1 MNSNLLALLSTLQAQ
16 NGPLSPEILKNVETQ
31 MMQIQSAQPAQPPLP
46 PSNIISLDKLQGS
59 RKKKVLL
66 VGTHIQQFTGYSKVT
81 YNIVKYLAKKPDVE
95 LYHYGFQ
102 RARTSIP
109 DYRPYPSN
117 VNSFD
122 AAAMEQPFE
131 QGFGYKRLP
140 EVIKQVQPDVLII
153 YNDSLVVCKFLEEI
167 IKQLNADERRRFKII
182 IYLDQVYVGQRQ
194 MFMEMIR
201 REASVVFAFT
211 DRWRAVLEKQFMGD
225 APKPRLR
232 TLRHGYSND
241 LFSEVDRS
249 KVRAGLGIPTNGFL
263 MLNVN
268 RNSPRKRYDLLI
280 MAFVELITKYPTKPI
295 FLLCVCDKG
304 EKGGYALFD
313 IYIEELRSRNVS
325 IEPFASRLMVSN
337 ADQALPDSEI
347 NNLYNAAD
355 IGVTTTEGE
364 GFGLCQMEQMGVGI
378 PQVVPDILGLNEFC
392 TSSNSVIIPANIAYH
407 IPIGMGALGG
417 KAFCVDPHEYCL
429 GIEKYLLDSS
439 LREKHG
445 QEAKKVV
452 HNFVW
457 ENELKPLYEE
467 IIA

>member
-1 MNSNLLALLSTLQAQ
+1 MNSNLLALLSSLQAQ
-16 NGPLSPEILKNVETQ
+16 NGPISADILKSVESQ
-31 MMQIQSAQPAQPPLP
+31 MMIQTQ
-46 PSNIISLDKLQGS
+46 NK
-59 RKKKVLL
+59 KKKVLL

-81 YNIVKYLAKKPDVE
+81 WNMVKYLSKKPDVD
-95 LYHYGFQ
+95 LHHYGFQ
-102 RARTSIP
+102 RAKTNIQ
-109 DYRPYPSN
+109 DYRPYPAN
-117 VNSFD
+117 VVSYD
-122 AAAMEQPFE
+122 AQAMEQPVD

-140 EVIKQVQPDVLII
+140 EVIKQVQPDVVII
-153 YNDSLVVCKFLEEI
+153 YNDALVICKFLEEMS
-167 IKQLNADERRRFKII
+167 KQLNADERRRYKLI
-182 IYLDQVYVGQRQ
+182 IYLDQVYQVQRP
-194 MFMEMIR
+194 MFLDIIR
-201 REASVVFAFT
+201 RESSVVLAFT
-211 DRWRAVLEKQFMGD
+211 DKWKAILEKQFLGD
-225 APKPRLR
+225 APKPRIR
-232 TLRHGYSND
+232 ILRHGYSPD
-241 LFSEVDRS
+241 IFKEVDRQ
-249 KVRAGLGIPTNGFL
+249 KVRQNLGIPSNGFL
-263 MLNVN
+263 MLNLN

-304 EKGGYALFD
+304 EKGGHAIFE
-313 IYIEELRSRNVS
+313 IYLNELRERNVA
-325 IEPFASRLMVSN
+325 IDMYATRLMVSN
-337 ADQALPDSEI
+337 ADMALPDSEI

-417 KAFCVDPHEYCL
+417 KAFCVDPHDYCL

-445 QEAKKVV
+445 QEAKKVAQ
-452 HNFVW
+452 NFMW
-457 ENELKPLYEE
+457 DNELKPLYEE

>member
-16 NGPLSPEILKNVETQ
+16 NGPISPEVMKNVETQ
-31 MMQIQSAQPAQPPLP
+31 MMQMQSAQPPQP
-46 PSNIISLDKLQGS
+46 PSNIISLDKLQN

-95 LYHYGFQ
+95 LHHYGFQ
-102 RARTSIP
+102 RAKTAIP
-109 DYRPYPSN
+109 DYRLYPSN

-153 YNDSLVVCKFLEEI
+153 YNDSVVVCKFLEEI
-167 IKQLNADERRRFKII
+167 IKQLNADDRRRFKII

-211 DRWRAVLEKQFMGD
+211 DRWRAVLEKQFLGD

-241 LFSEVDRS
+241 LFSEVDRP
-249 KVRAGLGIPTNGFL
+249 KIRAGLGIPANGFL

-295 FLLCVCDKG
+295 FLLCICDKG

-313 IYIEELRSRNVS
+313 IYVEELRSRNVA

-392 TSSNSVIIPANIAYH
+392 SSSNSVIVPANIAYH

-445 QEAKKVV
+445 QEAKKITQ
-452 HNFVW
+452 NFVW
-457 ENELKPLYEE
+457 DNELKPLYEE

>member
-1 MNSNLLALLSTLQAQ
+1 MMIQ
-16 NGPLSPEILKNVETQ
+16 NQN
-31 MMQIQSAQPAQPPLP
+31 
-46 PSNIISLDKLQGS
+46 

-81 YNIVKYLAKKPDVE
+81 WNIVKYLAKKPE
-95 LYHYGFQ
+95 LELHHYGFQ
-102 RARTSIP
+102 RAKTAIP

-122 AAAMEQPFE
+122 AGAMEQPFE

-167 IKQLNADERRRFKII
+167 IKQLNADDRRRFKII

-211 DRWRAVLEKQFMGD
+211 DRWRSVLEKQFLGD

-241 LFSEVDRS
+241 LFSEVDRP
-249 KVRAGLGIPTNGFL
+249 KIRAGLGIPANGFL

-295 FLLCVCDKG
+295 YLLCICDKG

-313 IYIEELRSRNVS
+313 IYIEELRARNVA

-445 QEAKKVV
+445 HEAKKIAQ
-452 HNFVW
+452 NFLW
-457 ENELKPLYEE
+457 DNELKPLYEE

>member
-16 NGPLSPEILKNVETQ
+16 NGPISPEIMKNVETQ
-31 MMQIQSAQPAQPPLP
+31 MMQMQSAQPPQP
-46 PSNIISLDKLQGS
+46 PSNIISLDKLQN
-59 RKKKVLL
+59 RKKKILL

-95 LYHYGFQ
+95 LHHYGFQ
-102 RARTSIP
+102 RAKTGIP

-140 EVIKQVQPDVLII
+140 EVIKQVQPDVLVI
-153 YNDSLVVCKFLEEI
+153 YNDSLVVCKFIEEI

-194 MFMEMIR
+194 MFMEIIR
-201 REASVVFAFT
+201 RESSVVFAFT
-211 DRWRAVLEKQFMGD
+211 DRWRAVLEKQFLGD

-241 LFSEVDRS
+241 LFSEVDRP
-249 KVRAGLGIPTNGFL
+249 KIRAGLGIPANGFL

-280 MAFVELITKYPTKPI
+280 MAFVELITKYPTRPI
-295 FLLCVCDKG
+295 FLLCICDKG

-313 IYIEELRSRNVS
+313 IYVEELRARNVS

-378 PQVVPDILGLNEFC
+378 PQVVPDILGINEFC
-392 TSSNSVIIPANIAYH
+392 TSSNSVIVPANIAYH

-417 KAFCVDPHEYCL
+417 KAFCVDPHDYCL

-445 QEAKKVV
+445 QEAKKIAQ
-452 HNFVW
+452 NFVW
-457 ENELKPLYEE
+457 DNELKPLYEE

>member
-1 MNSNLLALLSTLQAQ
+1 MNSNLMALLSTLEAQ
-16 NGPLSPEILKNVETQ
+16 NGPISPEIRKSFEQQ
-31 MMQIQSAQPAQPPLP
+31 MSGQPQSQPA
-46 PSNIISLDKLQGS
+46 NTTVISLDKLQGN

-81 YNIVKYLAKKPDVE
+81 YNIVKYLSKKPDVE
-95 LYHYGFQ
+95 LHHYGFQ
-102 RARTSIP
+102 RAKTSIP
-109 DYRPYPSN
+109 DYRPYPAN

-122 AAAMEQPFE
+122 AAAMEQPTD

-167 IKQLNADERRRFKII
+167 AKQLNADERRRLKII
-182 IYLDQVYVGQRQ
+182 IYLDQVYIGQRQ

-211 DRWRAVLEKQFMGD
+211 DRWRAVLEKQFIGD

-241 LFSEVDRS
+241 LFSEIDRT
-249 KVRAGLGIPTNGFL
+249 KVRAALGIPANGFL
-263 MLNVN
+263 MLNLN

-304 EKGGYALFD
+304 EKGGYSLFD
-313 IYIEELRSRNVS
+313 IYIDELRSRNVS
-325 IEPFASRLMVSN
+325 VDPFANRLMVSN
-337 ADQALPDSEI
+337 ADMALPDSEI

-392 TSSNSVIIPANIAYH
+392 TPSNSIIIPAGIGYH

-417 KAFCVDPHEYCL
+417 KAYCVDPHEYCL
-429 GIEKYLLDSS
+429 GIEKYLLDST

-452 HNFVW
+452 QNFVW
-457 ENELKPLYEE
+457 DNELRPLYEE

>member
-16 NGPLSPEILKNVETQ
+16 NGLSPEILKNVETQ
-31 MMQIQSAQPAQPPLP
+31 MQQMQSAPPP
-46 PSNIISLDKLQGS
+46 PPPNTTTISLDRLQTN

-81 YNIVKYLAKKPDVE
+81 YNIVKFLAKKPDVD
-95 LYHYGFQ
+95 LHHYGFQ
-102 RARTSIP
+102 RAKTGIP

-122 AAAMEQPFE
+122 AAAMETPVE

-167 IKQLNADERRRFKII
+167 IKQLNNDERRRFKII

-211 DRWRAVLEKQFMGD
+211 DRWRAVLEKQFLGD

-249 KVRAGLGIPTNGFL
+249 KIRAGLGIPANAFL

-295 FLLCVCDKG
+295 FLLCICDKG
-304 EKGGYALFD
+304 EKGGYSLFD
-313 IYIEELRSRNVS
+313 IYVEEIRSRNVA

-378 PQVVPDILGLNEFC
+378 PQVVPDILGINEFC
-392 TSSNSVIIPANIAYH
+392 TSSNSVVVPANIAYH

-445 QEAKKVV
+445 KEAKKVAQD
-452 HNFVW
+452 FVW

>member
-16 NGPLSPEILKNVETQ
+16 NGPISPEVMKNVETQ
-31 MMQIQSAQPAQPPLP
+31 MMQMQSAQPPQP
-46 PSNIISLDKLQGS
+46 PSNIISLDKLQN

-95 LYHYGFQ
+95 LHHYGFQ
-102 RARTSIP
+102 RAKTAIP
-109 DYRPYPSN
+109 DYRLYPSN

-167 IKQLNADERRRFKII
+167 IKQLNADDRRRFKII

-211 DRWRAVLEKQFMGD
+211 DRWRAVLEKQFLGD

-241 LFSEVDRS
+241 LFSEVDRP
-249 KVRAGLGIPTNGFL
+249 KIRAGLGIPANGFL

-295 FLLCVCDKG
+295 FLLCICDKG

-313 IYIEELRSRNVS
+313 IYVEELRSRNVA

-392 TSSNSVIIPANIAYH
+392 SSSNSVIVPANIAYH

-445 QEAKKVV
+445 QEAKKIAQ
-452 HNFVW
+452 NFMW
-457 ENELKPLYEE
+457 DNELKPLYEE